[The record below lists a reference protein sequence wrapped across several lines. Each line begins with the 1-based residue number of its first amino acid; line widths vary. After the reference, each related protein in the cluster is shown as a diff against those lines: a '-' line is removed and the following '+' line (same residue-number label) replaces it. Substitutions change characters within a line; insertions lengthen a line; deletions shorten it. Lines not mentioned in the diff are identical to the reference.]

1 MERGTAMEHVLPP
14 LENSVTGL
22 YRSVLTHLRYSLGK
36 QPDEVSARDLYRAV
50 SYSARDRLLDRM
62 SETLARYRKND
73 AKRLYYLSME
83 FLIGRSLVKNLAALK
98 LDGAT
103 GEVLRMFGRKMEEIL
118 EEESDSALGN
128 GGLGRLAACYLDSLA
143 TLSMPGFG
151 YGIHYDYGLFKQEI
165 NNGYQ
170 RERPDSWIDGADAL
184 HVERSDLAVVVPLY
198 GRIEHAEDRW
208 GQYNPM
214 WMDWKL
220 VVGVPYDIPMA
231 GWGGRSVN
239 YLRLYVARPS
249 TDFDMKIFNQGDYFR
264 AVEQKIDSEKIS
276 KILYPA
282 DTVSAGRELRLT
294 QEYFLVACAV
304 RDIIRNY
311 LADHQGFDEF
321 PDKVAIQLNDTHPSL
336 AIAELMRVLVDEYWL
351 EWDEAWG
358 ITSKTVAYTNHTLLP
373 EALEK
378 WPVALLERV
387 LPRHLQIIYEINRR
401 FLDRVIEVWPGDFDR
416 MGRMSLI
423 EEGPE
428 KMARMANLSIVGS
441 HRVNGV
447 SALHSDLVKSDLVPD
462 FYAMWPEKFTNVTNG
477 ITPRR
482 WLSRSNPGLCAL
494 VAEHLGPGFVT
505 DLERLRALEPLAED
519 PAFGEKYLAVRRENK
534 ERLSRIIFENAMIS
548 VDPDSIFD
556 MQAKRIHEY
565 KRQLLNVL
573 SIMAEYILIADD
585 GVEPP
590 APKTAIF
597 AGKAAP
603 GYQTAKD
610 MIKLIHSVADVVNRD
625 KRTKGLLKV
634 AFLPDYRVTLAEK
647 MVCAADLSQ
656 QISTAGYEA
665 SGTGNMKF
673 ALNGAVTIG
682 TLDGANIEIAREVGE
697 ENVLIFGLTAPEI
710 ARLTKEGSYR
720 PAALYQKD
728 TLIRRVLDALRDGR
742 FSPSEP
748 GLFAWV
754 VPYLLSERDRY
765 FHLADFT
772 SYMAARK
779 KAGEDFTDRLLWAKK
794 GILNT
799 ARMGFFSS
807 DRAIRE
813 YAEKI
818 WKIESVPG

>member
-1 MERGTAMEHVLPP
+1 MEQDLPGLKNTP
-14 LENSVTGL
+14 EDL

-36 QPDEVSARDLYRAV
+36 RRSEATARDIYRAV
-50 SYSARDRLLDRM
+50 SYSVRDRLVDRLHA
-62 SETLARYRKND
+62 TTDRYRKAD

-83 FLIGRSLVKNLAALK
+83 FLIGRSLVKNLDNLGLIEACA
-98 LDGAT
+98 
-103 GEVLRMFGRKMEEIL
+103 EVVGRFNVSMEDML

-165 NNGYQ
+165 HNGCQ
-170 RERPDSWIDGADAL
+170 RERPDSWMDGADAL
-184 HVERSDLAVVVPLY
+184 HIERADQAVMVPMY
-198 GRIEHAEDRW
+198 GSIEHAADRW

-214 WMDWKL
+214 WMGWK
-220 VVGVPYDIPMA
+220 VVIGVPYDIPVP
-231 GWGGRSVN
+231 GWGGETVN

-249 TDFDMKIFNQGDYFR
+249 TEFDIKIFNQGDYFM
-264 AVEQKIDSEKIS
+264 AVEQKIATEKIS

-282 DTVSAGRELRLT
+282 DTVTAGKELRLT
-294 QEYFLVACAV
+294 QEYFLVACAI
-304 RDIIRNY
+304 RDIMREY
-311 LADHQGFDEF
+311 LRDHEGFTAF
-321 PDKVAIQLNDTHPSL
+321 PHKVAIQLNDTHPSL

-351 EWDEAWG
+351 EWDEAWD

-373 EALEK
+373 EALET
-378 WPVALLERV
+378 WSVGLLEHV

-401 FLDRVIEVWPGDFDR
+401 FLDRVLEIWPGDLDR
-416 MGRMSLI
+416 MNRMSLVA
-423 EEGPE
+423 ENGD
-428 KMARMANLSIVGS
+428 KMVRMANLSIVGS

-447 SALHSDLVKSDLVPD
+447 SRLHSDLVKESLVPD
-462 FYAMWPEKFTNVTNG
+462 FFEMWPEKFTNVTNG

-482 WLSRSNPGLCAL
+482 WLGRSNPGLCGL
-494 VAEHLGPGFVT
+494 LAENLGDGFLG
-505 DLERLRALEPLAED
+505 DLDRLKKLEPMADD
-519 PAFGEKYLAVRRENK
+519 PAFCEKYLKVRRANK
-534 ERLSRIIFENAMIS
+534 ERLGKIISETAM
-548 VDPDSIFD
+548 VTVNPDSMFD

-573 SIMAEYILIADD
+573 AVMAEYILLVDD

-590 APKTAIF
+590 APKTSIF

-610 MIKLIHSVADVVNRD
+610 IIRLIHSVADVINRD

-673 ALNGAVTIG
+673 ALNGALTIG
-682 TLDGANIEIAREVGE
+682 TLDGANIEISEEVGL
-697 ENVLIFGLTAPEI
+697 ENVYIFGLTTPEVAKI
-710 ARLTKEGSYR
+710 SADRSYR
-720 PAALYQKD
+720 PTALYHAD
-728 TLIRRVLDALRDGR
+728 PLLRRTLDAVRDGR

-748 GLFAWV
+748 GLFSWIC
-754 VPYLLSERDRY
+754 PYLLSDRDKY
-765 FHLADFT
+765 FHLADFA

-779 KAGEDFTDRLLWAKK
+779 KAGTDYKDRLLWGKL

-799 ARMGFFSS
+799 SRMGFFSS
-807 DRAIRE
+807 DRSIRQ
-813 YAEKI
+813 YAEDI
-818 WKIESVPG
+818 WNIAPVA